1 LERRV
6 IPSVL
11 IVDGDPDTRLL
22 YRTALEAVM
31 DSVVEAEDG
40 AEALGIALCRQPSV
54 VITETRLKR
63 VDGFEL
69 CSMLR
74 ASPALRSAGI
84 VVVTADARPAEA
96 ARAADAGADE
106 VLTKPCHVEA
116 IVEAA
121 LRTWQ
126 RRQSSATRAPAD
138 GEAKHRLATKVRQRE
153 RYVTSHPPSQPP
165 QLRCPICDRMLQYD
179 RSHVGGVS
187 DVHPEQWDY
196 YVCAGR
202 CGTFQYRQRTRTVRR
217 VAQLADG
224 EWMDSDVQARR
235 A

>member
-1 LERRV
+1 V
-6 IPSVL
+6 IPSLL

-22 YRTALEAVM
+22 YRTALEPVIG
-31 DSVVEAEDG
+31 SVVEAEDG
-40 AEALGIALCRQPSV
+40 AEALGVALCCHPSV
-54 VITETRLKR
+54 VITEMRLQR
-63 VDGFEL
+63 VDGCEL

-74 ASPALRSAGI
+74 AVPALRFAAI

-96 ARAADAGADE
+96 ARATDAGADE
-106 VLTKPCHVEA
+106 VLIKPCNVEA

-121 LRTWQ
+121 LRSWQ
-126 RRQSSATRAPAD
+126 RRQSAATKSTGD
-138 GEAKHRLATKVRQRE
+138 GETMQRPATKVRQRE
-153 RYVTSHPPSQPP
+153 RYVTAQPPSQPP
-165 QLRCPICDRMLQYD
+165 QLRCPLCDRVLQYY

-217 VAQLADG
+217 VAHLADG
-224 EWMDSDVQARR
+224 EWESDAQPRGA
-235 A
+235 